1 MTMMMTPT
9 ETSEAF
15 WATATDHDEA
25 AFLSFDRCV
34 DWLLGLHASTDDED
48 LRLLV
53 SDVISDL
60 RDLGPIEGEFED
72 LVLGALASVETAF
85 EIKAMQAVAA

>member
-15 WATATDHDEA
+15 WASATDHDETS
-25 AFLSFDRCV
+25 FLSFDRCV
-34 DWLLGLHASTDDED
+34 DWLLDLYRSTEDED

-60 RDLGPIEGEFED
+60 RALGPIEGEFED
-72 LVLGALASVETAF
+72 VVLGALASVETAF
-85 EIKAMQAVAA
+85 EIKAAAAVAA